1 MFTVC
6 YVKWQVTVALDEV
19 PKKVRIFS
27 KLVLEKIGA
36 FFLEPN
42 FVKRLVARSPW
53 ASAAR
58 GRVRLKFGQA
68 PLLTRFGRKIRE
80 FGLQS
85 QTKRLSSVGCVSTD
99 RAWRSRRYSVVR
111 QPRTCGENSSIV
123 KKYAMLYICVRQAG
137 TGVQKR

>member
-1 MFTVC
+1 M
-6 YVKWQVTVALDEV
+6 ALDEV
-19 PKKVRIFS
+19 PKKMRIFS

-36 FFLEPN
+36 FFSEPN

-85 QTKRLSSVGCVSTD
+85 QTKRLSSVGCVSTF
-99 RAWRSRRYSVVR
+99 RGFAMVGQSKHKFSILHK
-111 QPRTCGENSSIV
+111 SSIEELPLNFAV
-123 KKYAMLYICVRQAG
+123 SPHYCKTLVICSAFFVN
-137 TGVQKR
+137 